1 MLHMCVTNDTV
12 LEREQLHVSCAMYLL
27 RNLSNFCEPSCL
39 FMQNDA
45 AEQIQERTERVV
57 ADLKDKWEKTEEKP
71 AFIGL
76 TAASIVGIYVLNGV
90 VDALEGVPL
99 FSGLFKLI
107 GIFVSSWFVYRY
119 LVFAPDREELQTN
132 IKTFFKK
139 VQGKA

>member
-1 MLHMCVTNDTV
+1 MFRALWICKSDSSTTPPTSVNV
-12 LEREQLHVSCAMYLL
+12 AWR
-27 RNLSNFCEPSCL
+27 CL
-39 FMQNDA
+39 QNDA

-57 ADLKDKWEKTEEKP
+57 ADLKDKWEKTDEKP

-76 TAASIVGIYVLNGV
+76 VAAGFVAVYVLNGV

-119 LVFAPDREELQTN
+119 LVFAPDREELKGNVQ
-132 IKTFFKK
+132 TFFKK